1 MERPRIYISIPIT
14 GRDEARQR
22 EYADLMKARLSRSGW
37 RPVSPFEIY
46 AGKSPTYA
54 DYICYD
60 LRALADCDAVVMCE
74 GWRLSRGCRIE
85 RYFASQMGIPAFG
98 ENGLPLDWLDAKTL
112 HDLTRKLRAGKEM
125 KG

>member
-14 GRDEARQR
+14 GRDEARHR

-46 AGKSPTYA
+46 AGKKPTYA

-74 GWRLSRGCRIE
+74 GGSGYMSRAMC
-85 RYFASQMGIPAFG
+85 
-98 ENGLPLDWLDAKTL
+98 
-112 HDLTRKLRAGKEM
+112 TRKGLIGYIYVEEPGILFFDLRTSSINTKNQ
-125 KG
+125 